1 MAPVLPL
8 SDPVP
13 ARRFT
18 RRQATVATAAVAV
31 ALAYGWAESAA
42 RTFTWP
48 ARVATGVIV
57 VGVFLYPWWWHRA
70 RRDAGQGSAGVHGAA
85 PAVGDAGADRSPR
98 LTTPTV
104 VVWSVVAGVVVAWE
118 LFALFHGPRSVY
130 PTISSLYVAA
140 AKLRLVRA
148 VAFSGWM
155 ALGVWIARR

>member
-1 MAPVLPL
+1 M
-8 SDPVP
+8 P
-13 ARRFT
+13 ARRAT
-18 RRQATVATAAVAV
+18 RRQAGVATAAGAA

-57 VGVFLYPWWWHRA
+57 VGVFLYPWWLRRSRA
-70 RRDAGQGSAGVHGAA
+70 GTER
-85 PAVGDAGADRSPR
+85 PPR
-98 LTTPTV
+98 LTMATV
-104 VVWSVVAGVVVAWE
+104 VVWSVVAAVVVAWE
-118 LFALFHGPRSVY
+118 LIALLHGPRNVY

-148 VAFSGWM
+148 MAFSGWM